1 MLPFTPALAA
11 TDCSEAIQLA
21 LDAAAATALRT
32 GQGVA
37 VYMPPGV
44 YRLEKPVTINVTG
57 VVLRGAGVSGRK
69 ACCQPCAFW
78 QRAAHTLT

>member
-1 MLPFTPALAA
+1 
-11 TDCSEAIQLA
+11 
-21 LDAAAATALRT
+21 
-32 GQGVA
+32 
-37 VYMPPGV
+37 MPPGV